1 MTLAQLFR
9 IGRKKHRYETNVVQL
24 KIGISVV
31 NKIGNSMTK
40 SLILG
45 ISYVIPINEG
55 IIDEK

>member
-55 IIDEK
+55 IINEK